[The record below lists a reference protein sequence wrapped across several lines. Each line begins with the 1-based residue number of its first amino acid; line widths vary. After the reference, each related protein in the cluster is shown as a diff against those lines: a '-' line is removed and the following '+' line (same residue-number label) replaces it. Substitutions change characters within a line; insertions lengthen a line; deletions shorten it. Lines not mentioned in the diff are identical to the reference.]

1 MEEKAKDP
9 SFWEKKEEAVKI
21 SKETSDLKEEVGKWD
36 YFQKEINELGELV
49 ELGDESLEKEL
60 EEKLLTLE
68 EEINRE
74 EFKIFLSGKYDKGPA
89 ILSIY
94 SGAGGQDAQDWAS
107 ILLRMYQR
115 YCEKKGFDAKIIS
128 HSFGD
133 AGSEGRIGTK
143 QVSLQV
149 KGNYAYGF
157 LKRESGVHRLVRM
170 SPFSSQGLRH
180 TSFALVEVLP
190 EISIDEEAIEVNPED
205 LRMDF
210 YRASG
215 PGGQYVNKRE
225 SAVRITH
232 LPSGIVV
239 SCQSERI
246 QGRNRETAMKML
258 YSKLYILK
266 KQKEEKKMSKIKG
279 GPVAIEWGSQ
289 IRNYVFHPYKLVK
302 DLRTGVET
310 SNVEAVLDGEID
322 QFIESEIRL
331 KKND

>member
-49 ELGDESLEKEL
+49 ESGDESLEKEL